1 MNTPTSPARR
11 GAPLL
16 TTALLLAALLN
27 ACAPLA
33 PPPARTAEAPA
44 TPVAPSFP
52 ATAQPVPTA
61 AAAPAPTTPGAADAN
76 MDAATL
82 APYQRARQLGQQVLS
97 IAPGRSLIAVT
108 VRRGGAFARFGHD
121 HVVASRAVNGLVAPA
136 AGLADFSFRLDQL
149 SVDETELRA
158 QAGLDTQPGADA
170 IAGTRHN
177 MLVKVLDAERYPL
190 VQVHV
195 ERGAAAG
202 AASNADAD
210 ADANADVPL
219 AVSITLHGVSRTLT
233 IPVRIER
240 EHNTLRAS
248 GTARFK
254 QSDFGI
260 VPYSLMGGAL
270 AVQDQLELRFEL
282 VALAP

>member
-1 MNTPTSPARR
+1 MNTPTAPARR
-11 GAPLL
+11 SAPLL
-16 TTALLLAALLN
+16 ATALLLAALLN

-33 PPPARTAEAPA
+33 
-44 TPVAPSFP
+44 TPVAPSSP
-52 ATAQPVPTA
+52 PTAQPAPA
-61 AAAPAPTTPGAADAN
+61 AAEAPAPTTPGVADAT

-82 APYQRARQLGQQVLS
+82 APYQRAHQLGQQVLS

-121 HVVASRAVNGLVAPA
+121 HVVASRAVGGLVAPA

-158 QAGLDTQPGADA
+158 QAGLDTQPSADA

-195 ERGAAAG
+195 ERGAQAG
-202 AASNADAD
+202 AASNADAGANVG
-210 ADANADVPL
+210 ADADVPL

-240 EHNTLRAS
+240 ERNALRAS

-254 QSDFGI
+254 QSDFGL

>member
-1 MNTPTSPARR
+1 
-11 GAPLL
+11 
-16 TTALLLAALLN
+16 
-27 ACAPLA
+27 
-33 PPPARTAEAPA
+33 
-44 TPVAPSFP
+44 
-52 ATAQPVPTA
+52 
-61 AAAPAPTTPGAADAN
+61 

-82 APYQRARQLGQQVLS
+82 APYQRARRLGQQVLN
-97 IAPGRSLIAVT
+97 IAPGSSLIAVT

-121 HVVASRAVNGLVAPA
+121 HVVASRAVSGLVAPA

-149 SVDETELRA
+149 SVDETELRS
-158 QAGLDTQPGADA
+158 QAGLDTQPSADA

-190 VQVHV
+190 VKVHV
-195 ERGAAAG
+195 ARGAAAG

-210 ADANADVPL
+210 ADADVPL
-219 AVSITLHGVSRTLT
+219 AVSITMHGASRTLT

-240 EHNTLRAS
+240 ERNTLRAS

>member
-1 MNTPTSPARR
+1 
-11 GAPLL
+11 
-16 TTALLLAALLN
+16 
-27 ACAPLA
+27 
-33 PPPARTAEAPA
+33 
-44 TPVAPSFP
+44 
-52 ATAQPVPTA
+52 
-61 AAAPAPTTPGAADAN
+61 
-76 MDAATL
+76 MDATTQ
-82 APYQRARQLGQQVLS
+82 APYQHARQLGQQVLS

-121 HVVASRAVNGLVAPA
+121 HVVASRAISGLVAPA

-149 SVDETELRA
+149 TVDEAELRI
-158 QAGLDTQPGADA
+158 QAALDTQPGADA

-190 VQVHV
+190 VKVHV
-195 ERGAAAG
+195 ERGAAA
-202 AASNADAD
+202 NADAD
-210 ADANADVPL
+210 ADADAPL
-219 AVSITLHGVSRTLT
+219 AVSITLHGVSRTLS

-240 EHNTLRAS
+240 ERNTLRAT
-248 GTARFK
+248 GTVRFK

-270 AVQDQLELRFEL
+270 AVQDQLELRFDL

>member
-1 MNTPTSPARR
+1 MITPTSPARR
-11 GAPLL
+11 SAPPLA
-16 TTALLLAALLN
+16 TALLLAALLS

-33 PPPARTAEAPA
+33 TPPARTAAAPA
-44 TPVAPSFP
+44 
-52 ATAQPVPTA
+52 A
-61 AAAPAPTTPGAADAN
+61 AAAPAPPGAADAK

-121 HVVASRAVNGLVAPA
+121 HVVASRAVSGLVAPA

-149 SVDETELRA
+149 SVDETELRN
-158 QAGLDTQPGADA
+158 QAGLDTQPSADA

-190 VQVHV
+190 VKVHV

-202 AASNADAD
+202 AASN

-240 EHNTLRAS
+240 ERNTLRAS

>member
-1 MNTPTSPARR
+1 MNTPTPPARR
-11 GAPLL
+11 SAPPLA
-16 TTALLLAALLN
+16 TALLLAALLN

-33 PPPARTAEAPA
+33 TPPARTAAAPA
-44 TPVAPSFP
+44 TPVAPSSP
-52 ATAQPVPTA
+52 ATAQPVPAA
-61 AAAPAPTTPGAADAN
+61 AAAPAPTTPGAADAK

-82 APYQRARQLGQQVLS
+82 APYQRARQRGQQVLS

-121 HVVASRAVNGLVAPA
+121 HVVASRAVSGLVAPA

-149 SVDETELRA
+149 SVDETELRN
-158 QAGLDTQPGADA
+158 QAGLDTQPSADA

-190 VQVHV
+190 VKVHV

-202 AASNADAD
+202 AASNADAN
-210 ADANADVPL
+210 ADADVPL

-240 EHNTLRAS
+240 ERNTLRAS